1 MNKTKGII
9 LAGGNGS
16 RLYPLTYAISKQLL
30 PVYDKPLIYYPLS
43 LMLKCGIRDI
53 LIIVSKDIYIPQFQ
67 KALKDVNANISYQV
81 QLEPLG
87 LAHAFIMGEKFI
99 GDSDVCLML
108 GDNLFYGSGISS
120 ITLCN
125 RTSNNAIFGVQ
136 VSNPEAYGVMKFKQ
150 ESHNYLEYSAL
161 EKVVEKPKEFVS
173 NYAVPGVYF
182 FDNSVMRR
190 AKEVKPSARGELEIV
205 DVINSYIADNKMYH
219 EILSEDTVW
228 FDCGTHDHLLAA
240 GNFIQAIQQRTN
252 QIVGDITI

>member
-16 RLYPLTYAISKQLL
+16 RLYPLTYGISKQLL

-53 LIIVSKDIYIPQFQ
+53 LIIVSKDLYIPQFQ
-67 KALKDVNANISYQV
+67 KTLKDVQANISYQV

-87 LAHAFIMGEKFI
+87 LAHAFIIGEKFI
-99 GDSDVCLML
+99 EVSNVCLML
-108 GDNLFYGSGISS
+108 GDNIFYGSGISS
-120 ITLCN
+120 ITSVT
-125 RTSNNAIFGVQ
+125 RTCSNAIFGVP
-136 VSNPEAYGVMKFKQ
+136 VKNPEAYGVMKFKQ
-150 ESHNYLEYSAL
+150 ESYNHLEYNAL

-182 FDNSVMRR
+182 FDNSVVRR

-205 DVINSYIADNKMYH
+205 DVINSYIADDKMYH
-219 EILSEDTVW
+219 NFLSEDTVW

-252 QIVGDITI
+252 QIVGDINI